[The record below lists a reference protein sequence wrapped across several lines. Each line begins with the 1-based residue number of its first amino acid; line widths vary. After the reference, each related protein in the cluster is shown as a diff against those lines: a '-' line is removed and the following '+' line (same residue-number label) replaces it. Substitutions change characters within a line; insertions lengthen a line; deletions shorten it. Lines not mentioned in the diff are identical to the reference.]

1 MKKFNYLLLTI
12 LVSLLPML
20 IILVNPGLI
29 HTHDGLVHLPR
40 IAAWF
45 KALKDG
51 QIPPRWAGEINYG
64 YGTPILNF
72 MYPWPY
78 FLASA
83 FLFFRLGLVWSFK
96 LSLTLSFIASGF
108 FMFIFAR
115 NFLKDVKQALLVCFL
130 YQFAPFHLVDVIWRG
145 AIGEAWTY
153 AFIPL
158 ALLGLWKIF
167 SGVKKRGIVLTAVAV
182 DLLILS
188 HNSVSLSFFGVLCFF
203 ILFFGK
209 KFPDY
214 LLGALSLFWGL
225 CLAAFYWLPALWEKK
240 FTYGDLFM
248 KNLYLDYFPTLKQLF
263 WPNFLNKPWGQVGH
277 VAVQI
282 GFFQLAALIMAL
294 ILLINNK
301 LRAKEKKTIIFCL
314 AVFGLSLFL
323 ILPIS
328 IPLWKNIALL
338 RQFQFSWRML
348 SLVTLT
354 TAITGF
360 AILGLP
366 KVKKFYWLLAI
377 LIVASSISFWLP
389 QEGFD
394 KIDESYYWNFPLNT
408 TYFGEADVIWSAGP
422 ATEYPKERYSVI
434 SGRGLIKE
442 QIRKSNLH
450 RLQVSAQTPVSI
462 VDRTPFFP
470 GWRVFVDGKNTPVQ
484 FQDAN
489 QRGLIV
495 FEVPKGEHQV
505 EIKFGRTKD
514 RIIAETITLISLV
527 VLAVYLLKLKAWRKS
542 FFR

>member
-1 MKKFNYLLLTI
+1 MKKVNYLLLII

-20 IILVNPGLI
+20 VILVNPRLI

-51 QIPPRWAGEINYG
+51 QIPPRWAGDLNYG

-78 FLASA
+78 FLAA
-83 FLFFRLGLVWSFK
+83 LFLALGTGLVWSYK

-108 FMFIFAR
+108 FMFLFAK
-115 NFLKDVKQALLVCFL
+115 NFLKNEKQALLVCFL
-130 YQFAPFHLVDVIWRG
+130 YQFAPFHLADVIWRG

-153 AFIPL
+153 AFMPL
-158 ALLGLWKIF
+158 ALLGLWQIF
-167 SGVKKRGIVLTAVAV
+167 SGAKKRGIILTAIAV
-182 DLLILS
+182 NLLILS
-188 HNSVSLSFFGVLCFF
+188 HNSVSLSFFGVLLLFVFIFGRNLKAYFLGFF
-203 ILFFGK
+203 
-209 KFPDY
+209 
-214 LLGALSLFWGL
+214 SLFWGL
-225 CLAAFYWLPALWEKK
+225 SLSAFYWLPALWEKK

-263 WPNFLNKPWGQVGH
+263 LPNFLNKPWGQVGH

-282 GFFQLAALIMAL
+282 GFFQLVALITAL

-301 LRAKEKKTIIFCL
+301 LVAKEKKTIIFCL
-314 AVFGLSLFL
+314 VIFGFSLFL

-328 IPLWKNIALL
+328 IPLWESITLL

-348 SLVTLT
+348 SLVSLA
-354 TAITGF
+354 TALLGF
-360 AILGLP
+360 TYLNLP
-366 KVKKFYWLLAI
+366 KVKRFYWLLVL
-377 LIVASSISFWLP
+377 LIVVSSISFWLP

-422 ATEYPKERYSVI
+422 AKEYPNNRYAVI
-434 SGRGLIKE
+434 SGQGLIKE
-442 QIRKSNLH
+442 QVQKSNLH

-462 VDRTPFFP
+462 VDRTQFFP

-505 EIKFGRTKD
+505 EIAFGRTKD

-527 VLAVYLLKLKAWRKS
+527 VLAIYLLKLKAWRKP